1 VKKILVFCFS
11 LLAFQAYAQNYNDRS
26 TTGPVPP
33 KGIDVVGYVS
43 TSKAA
48 NVTQLISG
56 VPAYLWTE
64 GCGPTVV
71 GMLAGYYDSH
81 GFPNLFP
88 GDASTRTTA
97 VSSAIASTQHID
109 DYAKP
114 NENTLPVQADKS
126 ELPAGDEHTNNCIAD
141 YMLTSRSIIGN
152 IWGWSKGVDIK
163 PSWENYIAN
172 FTPEY
177 TGSATQYYYN
187 SSTWDT
193 LISNIDRNK
202 PMLLLVD
209 TNTDGLTDHFVIANG
224 YKIENDIKYY
234 GCFNT
239 WDVVQHWYQ
248 FQQMAA
254 GVSWG
259 VARCYTFSIHNKL
272 PVPAG
277 TITGPSNVCRG
288 SNPVDYTVPVIA
300 DATSYVWTLP
310 SGATGTSSTN
320 SISVTFGTGSVSG
333 NITVF
338 GRNSNGDGTASSL
351 SVTVNTPPSAPTVGT
366 VTQPTCA
373 VPSGSVVLSG
383 LPSSGTWTLTRS
395 PGGAT
400 YQGTGT
406 STTISG
412 LSTGTYVFTVTNASS
427 CVSSSSSDVL
437 INANPANPATPV
449 TTLTQPTC
457 SVSTGS
463 IRITSPTGSGMT
475 YSING
480 STYTNTTGI
489 FSSVASGNYTVTAKN
504 SSGCISL
511 GASVAINAQPATP
524 SNPAVTLVQP
534 SCFVSTGTITITS
547 PIGLGMTYSID
558 GSTYSN
564 TTGIF
569 GSVSSG
575 TYVVTA
581 KSSLGCIS
589 SGTSTTINSQ
599 PSTPSTPAITLTQP
613 TCSVSTGT
621 ITITSPKAVGM
632 TYSIDG
638 TTYTNTTG
646 IFTPLAAGTYSVT
659 AKNSSGCI
667 SSASSV
673 SINVQPATPAAPEAT
688 LTQPT
693 CSLSTGTITITSPKE
708 GGMTYSMN
716 GSTYTNTT
724 GIFSG
729 IVAGPYTLT
738 AKNSVGCISS
748 GSGVTITA
756 QPTTPSSPV
765 TILTQP
771 TCSSS
776 TGTIVITSPSG
787 TGMTYSIDGSTYTN
801 TTGTFTSVDPET
813 YSVTA
818 KSSAG
823 CISTGTSATINAQP
837 ATPVAPVALL
847 TQPSCSV
854 STGTISIT
862 SPTGAGMTYS
872 LNGSTYIN
880 TTGTFSFVV
889 TGTYTLTAKSSSGCI
904 SAGTSVTIN
913 QQPATPSTP
922 DGSIVQPDCSVSTGV
937 IEITTPKGIGYNYS
951 IDGNDYTN
959 TSGLFTLVP
968 PGTYTVTARN
978 LAGCISEG
986 TDVTIIAHAVTPQA
1000 PVISLT
1006 DNILHSSSVAGNSWY
1021 NQDGIIS
1028 SATAQ
1033 DYTVMLSGI
1042 YYAIVTKNG
1051 CSSVPSNSINV
1062 IITGDENPVLN
1073 EIRLKAYP
1081 NPFEDELILERAGTM
1096 EIAGYEILNSLGQAI
1111 IKGKT
1116 GEKSVIE
1123 TSVLPRGVYILRVKN
1138 GRSYDHIKIIR
1149 K

>member
-1 VKKILVFCFS
+1 MLFAVH
-11 LLAFQAYAQNYNDRS
+11 AEAQNLNDRS

-33 KGIDVVGYVS
+33 KGVDVLGYVPN
-43 TSKAA
+43 SKAA

-56 VPAYLWTE
+56 VPAYMWRE
-64 GCGPTVV
+64 GCGPTAV
-71 GMLAGYYDSH
+71 GMMCGYYDTH

-88 GDASTRTTA
+88 GDG
-97 VSSAIASTQHID
+97 STQTDAVNLKMASNEHMS
-109 DYAKP
+109 DYAIP
-114 NENTLPVQADKS
+114 RESALPVQPDKS
-126 ELPAGDEHTNNCIAD
+126 ELPVGDEHANNCIAD

-172 FTPEY
+172 FAPDY
-177 TGSATQYYYN
+177 VGNCTQYYYD

-193 LISNIDRNK
+193 LVSNVNRNK

-209 TNTDGLTDHFVIANG
+209 TNNDGLTDHFVIVNG
-224 YKIENDIKYY
+224 YKIESDVKYY
-234 GCFNT
+234 GCLNT
-239 WDVVQHWYQ
+239 WDTSQHWYA
-248 FQQMAA
+248 FVQMANN
-254 GVSWG
+254 VPWG

-277 TITGPSNVCRG
+277 TITGPPNVCRG

-320 SISVTFGTGSVSG
+320 SISVTYGTGSVSG

-351 SVTVNTPPSAPTVGT
+351 SVTVNTPPTAPIVGT
-366 VTQPTCA
+366 ITQPTCA
-373 VPSGSVVLSG
+373 VPSGSVGLSG
-383 LPSSGTWTLTRS
+383 LPASGTWTLTRS

-406 STTISG
+406 GTTISG
-412 LSTGTYVFTVTNASS
+412 ISSGSYVFTVTNASS
-427 CVSSSSSDVL
+427 CVSSPSSNVL
-437 INANPANPATPV
+437 INSNPANPATPA

-463 IRITSPTGSGMT
+463 ISITSPTGIGMT

-480 STYTNTTGI
+480 SAYTNTSGI
-489 FSSVASGNYTVTAKN
+489 FASVASGNYTVTAKN

-524 SNPAVTLVQP
+524 STPVVNLVQP
-534 SCFVSTGTITITS
+534 TCFVSTGTITITS
-547 PIGLGMTYSID
+547 PTGADITYSID
-558 GSTYSN
+558 GTTYSN

-569 GSVSSG
+569 SSVSTG
-575 TYVVTA
+575 TYTVTA
-581 KSSLGCIS
+581 KNASACIS
-589 SGTSTTINSQ
+589 SGTSATINLQ

-621 ITITSPKAVGM
+621 ITITSPKAAGM

-638 TTYTNTTG
+638 TTYTNATG
-646 IFTPLAAGTYSVT
+646 IFNPLSAGTYSVT

-667 SSASSV
+667 SSAASV
-673 SINVQPATPAAPEAT
+673 SINVQPATPAAPAAT

-693 CSLSTGTITITSPKE
+693 CSVSTGTITISSPKE

-748 GSGVTITA
+748 GTSVTITA
-756 QPTTPSSPV
+756 QPATPSSPL
-765 TILTQP
+765 TTLTQP

-801 TTGTFTSVDPET
+801 ATGTFTSVNPGT

-823 CISTGTSATINAQP
+823 CISSGTSSTITTQPVTPSAPSATL
-837 ATPVAPVALL
+837 V
-847 TQPSCSV
+847 QPSCSV

-862 SPTGAGMTYS
+862 SPTGSGMTYS
-872 LNGSTYIN
+872 LNGITYTN
-880 TTGTFSFVV
+880 TSGTFSSVS

-904 SAGTSVTIN
+904 SSGTSAIIN
-913 QQPATPSTP
+913 QQPATPPAP
-922 DGSIVQPDCSVSTGV
+922 DGLLVQPDCSVSTGV
-937 IEITTPKGIGYNYS
+937 IEITSPKGTGYTYS
-951 IDGNDYTN
+951 IDGYDYTN

-968 PGTYTVTARN
+968 PGTYTVTAMN
-978 LAGCISEG
+978 QAGCISTG
-986 TDVTIIAHAVTPQA
+986 TDVPINAHAVAPQA

-1021 NQDGIIS
+1021 NQEGIINS
-1028 SATAQ
+1028 ETAQ

-1051 CSSVPSNSINV
+1051 CSSFPSNSINV
-1062 IITGDENPVLN
+1062 IITGNENPVSN
-1073 EIRLKAYP
+1073 GIALKAYP
-1081 NPFEDELILERAGTM
+1081 NPFHDELYIERTGASEVTSF
-1096 EIAGYEILNSLGQAI
+1096 EILNSLGQAI
-1111 IKGKT
+1111 IKGESGGKT
-1116 GEKSVIE
+1116 FIE
-1123 TSVLPRGVYILRVKN
+1123 TSMLPRGIYILRVKN
-1138 GRSYDHIKIIR
+1138 GSSYEHIKIIR